1 MRAPAGQQ
9 SNAFERSKAAEFC
22 GSLKA
27 DRGGRVDVRV
37 LTEGANDDAASCPA
51 FWKHLPGERKF
62 LGLAVADIKIKV
74 AEKGGSDDD
83 VDGFVASLLEVSCSG
98 SKPRFKRVASGT
110 KVRRSQLK
118 PTVRNRR

>member
-1 MRAPAGQQ
+1 M
-9 SNAFERSKAAEFC
+9 
-22 GSLKA
+22 
-27 DRGGRVDVRV
+27 RV

-62 LGLAVADIKIKV
+62 LGLAVADVKIKV

-83 VDGFVASLLEVSCSG
+83 VDAFVASLLEVSCSG

-110 KVRRSQLK
+110 KVRRNQLK
-118 PTVRNRR
+118 PTVRNRRCDLGGSLGASISARRSR